1 MGLIDG
7 SIQLLDMPGARS
19 RSVRPGLLGPG
30 GPAGVL
36 APGPHPG
43 LGQHAR
49 RGEALGYRHR
59 PGVRSCGSG
68 PGRFHALAFAPDG
81 RTLALAEWQS
91 NEGDILL
98 WDLEANRL
106 RSRLAGHTDGIGQLA
121 FSRDGR
127 LLVSGS
133 RDKKIMF
140 WDPEAAA
147 MLGVIRDAG
156 GMVNALALTPD
167 GTQLAFVTGDETV
180 RLRDLADLVPPR
192 IHPIDDYTCGV
203 MIDSIPKSCASR
215 RATERPESSVAV
227 AAGPGKSARH
237 VSTRAA
243 MSRRECPCRRK

>member
-1 MGLIDG
+1 MWIPD
-7 SIQLLDMPGARS
+7 A
-19 RSVRPGLLGPG
+19 
-30 GPAGVL
+30 
-36 APGPHPG
+36 
-43 LGQHAR
+43 
-49 RGEALGYRHR
+49 
-59 PGVRSCGSG
+59 
-68 PGRFHALAFAPDG
+68 GRFHALAFAPDG

-127 LLVSGS
+127 LLVSGG

-140 WDPEAAA
+140 WDPDTAA

-180 RLRDLADLVPPR
+180 RLRDLTDLVPPR
-192 IHPIDDYTCGV
+192 P
-203 MIDSIPKSCASR
+203 
-215 RATERPESSVAV
+215 RP
-227 AAGPGKSARH
+227 
-237 VSTRAA
+237 
-243 MSRRECPCRRK
+243 